1 MPKVIVR
8 EIDNTKAVGA
18 TYSNFTV
25 VIPGPVAED
34 HLDKFDS
41 VDDENHVYE
50 CSSISDFEEY
60 IGKVASEEE
69 EPAKEAEAPEVDAY
83 DVGTPSEDI
92 LVWVRSGWK
101 FATAEKNENQKP
113 VGRLVN
119 ENYIYTYIS
128 DSDIQNL
135 SNDTYWKDSTDGTG
149 KVTNIAIY
157 CIRDEGHDAEAK
169 KPATTGN
176 RLAYLLVGLGYTLL
190 YKSTTPLKSAAT
202 ESTEYKIES
211 EDFWSPLVD
220 KSNYDFRYICFGDYK
235 NMRAVNEALKVAARW
250 NEAKQK
256 DWPIADGTQDREKDQ
271 GRGDVTVLVDVDET
285 SFTAKTQSAAI
296 TAIQGWIENNVAK
309 FKTDAGLDIGKYAA
323 ICAPHVGITLQT
335 DAVFDGKKDE
345 GSVEVMIPA
354 SIYYLACAAKASETY
369 AEWYPVAGYQRG
381 VSDWTVT
388 STSLPLGDL
397 AIQKLQPRVA
407 WTKESKNCRSV
418 NIVTRIRTLNNQYY
432 LWGSRTAHLLDDKGL
447 VASHFLNIRQ
457 LCTTLKKDIYNACKK
472 LTFAPNDEL
481 LWIDFKDLIRPTLEK
496 MKSDRG
502 IKDYDIKR
510 VTVSAK
516 ALMKAKIR
524 IIPIEPVEDFN
535 IGVYLEDSING
546 VIADVESEA

>member
-25 VIPGPVAED
+25 VIPGPVAKD
-34 HLDKFDS
+34 HLIKFDS
-41 VDDENHVYE
+41 VADENHIYE
-50 CSSISDFEEY
+50 CSSISDFETY
-60 IGKVASEEE
+60 IGKVASEEG
-69 EPAKEAEAPEVDAY
+69 EPAKEAEAPNAEEYA
-83 DVGTPSEDI
+83 VGTASEKI
-92 LVWVRSGWK
+92 LVWVRSGYK
-101 FATAEKNENQKP
+101 FATAVENKDAKPEGKLVDEK
-113 VGRLVN
+113 
-119 ENYIYTYIS
+119 YIYTYIS
-128 DSDIQNL
+128 DSDIQDL
-135 SNDTYWKDSTDGTG
+135 SNDTYWKDSDDGNER
-149 KVTNIAIY
+149 VTKIAIY
-157 CIRDEGHDAEAK
+157 LIEDEGQDAEAE

-176 RLAYLLVGLGYTLL
+176 RLAYLLVSLGYTILF
-190 YKSTTPLKSAAT
+190 KSTTNQKDLADNTYEIASAN
-202 ESTEYKIES
+202 
-211 EDFWSPLVD
+211 FWSPLAD
-220 KSNYDFRYICFGDYK
+220 KSNYDFRYICLNEYK
-235 NMRAVNEALKVAARW
+235 DTEAIKNAIKVAARW
-250 NEAKQK
+250 K
-256 DWPIADGTQDREKDQ
+256 DASQENWPEDSDTLKLEDAE
-271 GRGDVTVLVDVDET
+271 GRGDVTVLVDVDEST
-285 SFTAKTQSAAI
+285 ITAKTQSSAI
-296 TAIQGWIENNVAK
+296 KSIQEWIQNNESV
-309 FKTDAGLDIGKYAA
+309 FKINDSVEAGKYAA
-323 ICAPHVGITLQT
+323 IFAPYVGITLQG
-335 DAVFDGKKDE
+335 DKDFGDDTTE
-345 GSVEVMIPA
+345 STEVMIPA

-369 AEWYPVAGYQRG
+369 AEWYPIAGYQRG
-381 VSDWTVT
+381 ISDWTIT

-397 AIQKLQPRVA
+397 AIQKLQPRVC
-407 WTKESKNCRSV
+407 WTADYACRSV

-432 LWGSRTAHLLDDKGL
+432 LWGSRTAHKLDDKGL